1 MRNEHGEWIKVFS
14 RNIGRATSF
23 TAELWGLGDGLTLCK
38 VLKLCAVDIQID
50 AKAVLEL
57 LANPLCSNTVV
68 TPIVDDYRRLLSQI
82 PQVRLGHCYREANS
96 CADFLAKKGI
106 TQDGLFCLC

>member
-1 MRNEHGEWIKVFS
+1 M
-14 RNIGRATSF
+14 
-23 TAELWGLGDGLTLCK
+23 
-38 VLKLCAVDIQID
+38 CAVDIQID

-106 TQDGLFCLC
+106 TQDGDFFVYVDPPLELLELMNSDCSGMYHNRLCPNTLLSL